1 MERNGTRV
9 RAFLFAVG
17 VGSGGCSEPSTPQD
31 DVIASTGPVSGSTTA
46 LPTATTGET
55 TAPTT
60 GTTSGTT
67 ASVPGPVVVGIIGDT
82 QQTLQGEIALG
93 REVNDAERDV
103 ILAGLGS
110 ETLDAVV
117 HVGDLVGL
125 GNSAEHWQQFDEF
138 FAPVF
143 ATGAPVFPVLG
154 NHEYCGSD
162 IGCARRHIEHD
173 ISLDPVWERFP
184 AMERRTWYTQR
195 IGDVA
200 LILLDTNLWEYG
212 VDLDAADP
220 STTSTEFMRQVDWF
234 HDRLDEFD
242 ADPNISAVVVAGHHP
257 MFSNADFIYDDN
269 PLVPVLE
276 TEDLAFLRESFLSG
290 MLSAAKVRLYVS
302 GHAHGFEHFR
312 EGDVD
317 FVVTGGGGGPRPDYL
332 APEDAEYED
341 LFATSVE
348 PRPFNYVLLHHEQG
362 ELSGVVMGVSKGS
375 STVTPLYEF

>member
-1 MERNGTRV
+1 MW
-9 RAFLFAVG
+9 ALSFAVG
-17 VGSGGCSEPSTPQD
+17 IGVGTGGCRDPSSPHD
-31 DVIASTGPVSGSTTA
+31 DVVASTGPATGSTTA
-46 LPTATTGET
+46 VTTTITTTDTTATTD
-55 TAPTT
+55 AV
-60 GTTSGTT
+60 
-67 ASVPGPVVVGIIGDT
+67 AGPIVIGVVGDT
-82 QQTLQGEIALG
+82 QQTLSGEIALG

-103 ILAGLGS
+103 ILTGLGS

-125 GNSAEHWQQFDEF
+125 GNSDEHWQQFDEF
-138 FAPVF
+138 FAPVL

-154 NHEYCGSD
+154 NHEYCGTG
-162 IGCARRHIEHD
+162 IGCARRNMVHD
-173 ISLDPVWERFP
+173 ISLEPVWERFA
-184 AMERRTWYTQR
+184 AMERRTWYTQQV
-195 IGDVA
+195 GEVA

-212 VDLDAADP
+212 VDLGRGDP
-220 STTSTEFMRQVDWF
+220 STSSAEFMTQVDWF
-234 HDRLDEFD
+234 QERLDEFD
-242 ADPNISAVVVAGHHP
+242 ADPDVSTVVVAGHHP
-257 MFSNADFIYDDN
+257 MFSNADFIYESN

-276 TEDLAFLRESFLSG
+276 TEDLAFLRESFLSS

-332 APEDAEYED
+332 APEDAQYED

-348 PRPFNYVLLHHEQG
+348 PRPFNYVLLHHDQG
-362 ELSGVVMGVSKGS
+362 ELSGVVMGVTKGS